1 MEKKSCKIGKVTL
14 LTEKGVFSIK
24 ENMEIMC
31 QNDGVK
37 SPFIGYGLAGYIIA
51 SYLGGMYKSDV
62 AFIREKP
69 KQYGTCNQVDGKI
82 SDIYTLVVQEGRE
95 KEAIGVAAKHKIE
108 IKKIVSFNTL
118 EQKVILPKFHF
129 CQSKIE
135 GRYIGYD
142 FKKHLKFLRS
152 SEGFWLSSGK
162 HMNSYV
168 ETLPAANTYKVIEKA
183 VQKYC
188 RVLSTYDIYIGLGYG
203 GVFFSIVA
211 AMLMNKKVVIL
222 DMKKEKD
229 KLDINGN
236 ILFFDDFMS
245 TGLNIEK
252 ACDIVN
258 NNGKKSAI
266 LLYAK
271 KNVETCIEYFVC
283 DII

>member
-1 MEKKSCKIGKVTL
+1 MFTAFENCKSIEEVANNAARFERMNLKREYTKNSNEI
-14 LTEKGVFSIK
+14 FSIPTTYEFYY
-24 ENMEIMC
+24 ENSEMKLLE
-31 QNDGVK
+31 
-37 SPFIGYGLAGYIIA
+37 
-51 SYLGGMYKSDV
+51 DV
-62 AFIREKP
+62 
-69 KQYGTCNQVDGKI
+69 
-82 SDIYTLVVQEGRE
+82 
-95 KEAIGVAAKHKIE
+95 GVAAKHKIE

-135 GRYIGYD
+135 ERYIGYD

>member
-135 GRYIGYD
+135 ERYIGYD

-188 RVLSTYDIYIGLGYG
+188 RVLSTYDIYIGLG
-203 GVFFSIVA
+203 
-211 AMLMNKKVVIL
+211 
-222 DMKKEKD
+222 
-229 KLDINGN
+229 
-236 ILFFDDFMS
+236 
-245 TGLNIEK
+245 
-252 ACDIVN
+252 C
-258 NNGKKSAI
+258 
-266 LLYAK
+266 LLS
-271 KNVETCIEYFVC
+271 V
-283 DII
+283 